1 MVMCRWK
8 NPNNYSLRINGL
20 QNPNIQTKGLRNG
33 GLALHIKCGVIWHGK
48 GVGGNQTEKTGS
60 LIGGTS
66 FPLAPMW
73 LHQEL
78 VSILTFT

>member
-20 QNPNIQTKGLRNG
+20 QNPNKQTKGLRNG

-48 GVGGNQTEKTGS
+48 G
-60 LIGGTS
+60 IGGIR
-66 FPLAPMW
+66 LRKLGA
-73 LHQEL
+73 
-78 VSILTFT
+78 